1 MIAAYDSTEANA
13 VLEAALGAW
22 NFVNTQP
29 VWPPEGELYQHPTDY
44 PGGGTYAARSA
55 KPGRLRAAAEPYRST
70 GETALQDAYRDLLR
84 VRLFCNDTA

>member
-1 MIAAYDSTEANA
+1 LIAAYDSTEANA

-44 PGGGTYAARSA
+44 PGGGT
-55 KPGRLRAAAEPYRST
+55 
-70 GETALQDAYRDLLR
+70 
-84 VRLFCNDTA
+84 